1 LYNKSIQFGA
11 WKSMDLPEPTPPS
24 EEPIPSEQTFPDETV
39 LPGDFTPMG
48 DLGHL
53 PRARRRRAQR
63 MLVLPDADARAT
75 LLDTLARRAVPSF
88 EFFLFAF
95 FCGVILGAGFLLD
108 SIRMNP
114 IGLMLLGVLLAPAL
128 TPWVGMVL
136 AAITGSWRFFF
147 LTLSG
152 FLVAGI
158 LIFLTGALAGFV
170 ARLWLPMPSV
180 FQADVR
186 SHLWIPDLFIVV
198 VGAALLAVSFVHS
211 EQKPVLSSALLA
223 YGLFVPMSAAGFELG
238 IQPAHTWSNGLLVL
252 VIHLSLATLV
262 GGIVLAV
269 MHFKPAKP
277 MGYILPVFVTLLS
290 LTSIFIFSGLKTIIQ
305 NGITSIRHIEPTP
318 TLMIYP
324 TATHVSLPTP
334 TRLLTVVPSSTTFPT
349 ATIEPTP
356 AYAAIT
362 AASGGGAYLRS
373 EPAGGVV
380 LYSISNG
387 LIVQVMPEIRNVGT
401 VNWVHVRWN
410 NTDGWVM
417 QSLLKVTALTP
428 SMVPSSSITSTP

>member
-1 LYNKSIQFGA
+1 
-11 WKSMDLPEPTPPS
+11 MDLPEETHPS
-24 EEPIPSEQTFPDETV
+24 EEPTHSEQTFPDETG

-63 MLVLPDADARAT
+63 MLVLPDADSRAT

-108 SIRMNP
+108 LRMNS
-114 IGLMLLGVLLAPAL
+114 IALMILGVLLAPAL

-136 AAITGSWRFFF
+136 ATITGSWRFFF

-152 FLVAGI
+152 LLVAGV
-158 LIFLTGALAGFV
+158 LIFLTGALAGLV
-170 ARLWLPMPSV
+170 ARLWLPLPVV

-186 SHLWIPDLFIVV
+186 SHLWVPDLFIVA
-198 VGAALLAVSFVHS
+198 VGAALLAISFVHS
-211 EQKPVLSSALLA
+211 EQKPVLSSALLS
-223 YGLFVPMSAAGFELG
+223 YGLFVPLSAAGFELG
-238 IQPAHTWSNGLLVL
+238 IQPTLTWSNGLLVL
-252 VIHLSLATLV
+252 LVHLSLATLV
-262 GGIVLAV
+262 GGIVLAA

-277 MGYILPVFVTLLS
+277 MGYILPVFITLLS
-290 LTSIFIFSGLKTIIQ
+290 LASLFIFAGVKTIIQ

-318 TLMIYP
+318 TLIIYP
-324 TATHVSLPTP
+324 SATHISLPTP
-334 TRLLTVVPSSTTFPT
+334 TRFLTVLPSSTPFPT
-349 ATIEPTP
+349 GTVEPTP

-387 LIVQVMPEIRNVGT
+387 LIVQVLPEIRNVGT

-410 NTDGWVM
+410 NADGWVM